1 MSTIQVQIPD
11 SLQKSLDDLAARDG
25 ISIDQF
31 ISTAIAEKLSALM
44 TENYLIERSKKGSRE
59 KYQAIL
65 TKVPDVEPEAYDRLP
80 TVWHITA
87 PDFLL
92 DFDKAGEF
100 NRLQSV

>member
-1 MSTIQVQIPD
+1 MLKMKPT
-11 SLQKSLDDLAARDG
+11 LKSLDDLAARDG

-65 TKVPDVEPEAYDRLP
+65 TKVPDVESEAYDRLP
-80 TVWHITA
+80 TV
-87 PDFLL
+87 
-92 DFDKAGEF
+92 
-100 NRLQSV
+100 

>member
-44 TENYLIERSKKGSRE
+44 TENYLIEKAKKGSRE
-59 KYQAIL
+59 KYEAIL

-80 TVWHITA
+80 TV
-87 PDFLL
+87 
-92 DFDKAGEF
+92 
-100 NRLQSV
+100 

>member
-44 TENYLIERSKKGSRE
+44 TENYLIEKAKKGSRE
-59 KYQAIL
+59 KYQTIL

-80 TVWHITA
+80 TV
-87 PDFLL
+87 
-92 DFDKAGEF
+92 
-100 NRLQSV
+100 

>member
-44 TENYLIERSKKGSRE
+44 TENYLIERAKRGDRT
-59 KYQAIL
+59 KYEAIL
-65 TKVPDVEPEAYDRLP
+65 AKVPDVEPEAYDKIP
-80 TVWHITA
+80 TV
-87 PDFLL
+87 
-92 DFDKAGEF
+92 
-100 NRLQSV
+100 

>member
-44 TENYLIERSKKGSRE
+44 TENYLYFRRS
-59 KYQAIL
+59 
-65 TKVPDVEPEAYDRLP
+65 
-80 TVWHITA
+80 
-87 PDFLL
+87 
-92 DFDKAGEF
+92 
-100 NRLQSV
+100 

>member
-44 TENYLIERSKKGSRE
+44 TENYLIER
-59 KYQAIL
+59 
-65 TKVPDVEPEAYDRLP
+65 TKRGDR
-80 TVWHITA
+80 
-87 PDFLL
+87 
-92 DFDKAGEF
+92 K
-100 NRLQSV
+100 SVV